1 MVNNSKDGGWLSHT
15 VSTHFNGPAVGL
27 FGGIVGDN
35 VQRLLERASGPWLY
49 VIAFVMTFAETGTL
63 LFFIPGEITLLFVGA
78 AAGAGDVNV
87 VALVIIGIVAAILG
101 DFTGFQ
107 IGRRYG
113 AKVKSSW
120 LGRRIGEESWA
131 KSDDLIRRRKGL
143 VVLVGRWV
151 GFLRAVMPASAG
163 MSGMAY
169 REFLPYDIVGAVT
182 WAGGCVI
189 AGYLVG
195 DNFAKLETWLG
206 RGGTAIGVVFIGGL
220 VIRHFVKR
228 RKANNKTK
236 SMEASS

>member
-1 MVNNSKDGGWLSHT
+1 MVNKTDVGPLAQGALTHLNSPT
-15 VSTHFNGPAVGL
+15 VAVV
-27 FGGIVGDN
+27 GGIVGDN
-35 VQRLLERASGPWLY
+35 VQKILERASGPWLY

-78 AAGAGDVNV
+78 AAGAGDLNV
-87 VALVIIGIVAAILG
+87 VALVVIGIVAAILG

-113 AKVKSSW
+113 VRVKASW
-120 LGRRIGEESWA
+120 LGRRIGAESWA

-169 REFLPYDIVGAVT
+169 REFLPYDVVGAVT

-206 RGGTAIGVVFIGGL
+206 RGGTAVGVALVVGL
-220 VIRHFVKR
+220 VARHFIKKR
-228 RKANNKTK
+228 RGAKNKV
-236 SMEASS
+236 AA